1 MRNFVI
7 ISNSDPQYI
16 FFKNKLEKIGF
27 KNYFIINNKIKK
39 KYLDNFKL
47 SIINHKFLSFCKYYF
62 LKLFFFKK
70 YTNLYL
76 SKKKEFFNFFK
87 KKNRNFFKTHNLSY
101 IQKFKKKTLIVFG
114 SQFLS
119 QHSIRNF
126 KKCYNV
132 HMGDLPKYSGLKSFE
147 RMYLK
152 EKYISF
158 SIHEISEKIDAGA
171 ICLEKKIKINTK
183 LSPFMN
189 YANLY
194 LYSFKVI
201 EKILKNKI
209 KLSPQKKNYQNKY
222 YGFQFTELKYKK
234 FLKKFKD

>member
-16 FFKNKLEKIGF
+16 FFKRKLEKNGF

-39 KYLDNFKL
+39 KIFFNLKL
-47 SIINHKFLSFCKYYF
+47 SIKNQKFLSFLKYYL

-76 SKKKEFFNFFK
+76 SKKKEFFDFFK
-87 KKNRNFFKTHNLSY
+87 KRNRNYFKTHNLSHVK
-101 IQKFKKKTLIVFG
+101 KFKNKTLIVFG
-114 SQFLS
+114 SPFLS
-119 QHSIRNF
+119 QQSIRNF

-147 RMYLK
+147 RMYLS
-152 EKYISF
+152 EKYIGF
-158 SIHEISEKIDAGA
+158 SIHEINEKIDSGT
-171 ICLEKKIKINTK
+171 IYLKKKIRINTK

-189 YANLY
+189 YVNLY
-194 LYSFKVI
+194 LYTFKII

-209 KLSPQKKNYQNKY
+209 KLKPQKKNYQNKY
-222 YGFQFTELKYKK
+222 YGFQFTELEYKK